1 VVERIVEVLRN
12 DTTVTRAE
20 VQAIVNEVDNTVT
33 KFVALLI
40 QEETRQAE
48 DKRKEEDK
56 KESIAVIDSQQC
68 K

>member
-1 VVERIVEVLRN
+1 VVERIVEALRN